1 MKKAKIRTLPDKIAA
16 TAHGT
21 VRDILQHKGRGLHT
35 IGPEASVYDAV
46 AAMDEWSVGALPVV
60 KDGELVG
67 IISERD
73 YTRKIILHGRA
84 SKETRVEEIMT
95 PRVVTVAPENTL
107 GQCLELVTLHGM
119 RHLPVV
125 DQGRLAGILSI
136 GDLVRAIL
144 EQQADKIEN
153 LHTFIGQD
161 YPK

>member
-1 MKKAKIRTLPDKIAA
+1 MKKARNRALPDKITA

-21 VRDILQHKGRGLHT
+21 VREILEHKGRGLHT
-35 IGPEASVYDAV
+35 IGPEATVYDAV

-60 KDGELVG
+60 SEGKLVG

-84 SKETRVEEIMT
+84 SKETPVSEIMT
-95 PRVVTVAPENTL
+95 ARVVTVAPDNTL
-107 GQCLELVTLHGM
+107 GECLELVTLHGM

-125 DQGRLAGILSI
+125 ENGKLAGILSI

-144 EQQADKIEN
+144 EQQADRIEN